1 MVYSSPVAALR
12 RSALALLLAV
22 AGLFGSLSVLGQGL
36 SALVQ
41 ESNEFLPVE
50 QAYHLEIEQVDATTL
65 RLYWQIE
72 PGYYL
77 YQHRFKV
84 VMTD

>member
-1 MVYSSPVAALR
+1 MVYSSPVAATR

-22 AGLFGSLSVLGQGL
+22 AGLFGSFSVLGQGL

-65 RLYWQIE
+65 RLYW
-72 PGYYL
+72 
-77 YQHRFKV
+77 
-84 VMTD
+84 